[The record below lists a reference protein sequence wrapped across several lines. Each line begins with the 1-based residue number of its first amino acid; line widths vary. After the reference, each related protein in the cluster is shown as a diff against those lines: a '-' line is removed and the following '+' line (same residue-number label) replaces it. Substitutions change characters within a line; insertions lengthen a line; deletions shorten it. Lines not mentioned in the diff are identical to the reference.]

1 MIIMAAIAA
10 VLVSCS
16 TDGGVVVDKN
26 LPAGNIVVERMV
38 NDTVYVHQELRP
50 RSCARPACA

>member
-1 MIIMAAIAA
+1 MKRIKVIIMAAIAA

-38 NDTVYVHQELRP
+38 NDTVYVH
-50 RSCARPACA
+50 